1 MENAGVRYLRTSCWR
16 IRNRTSERSERV
28 RFLIQKQRVRKYRT
42 KHFPCGIV
50 FIIYILSH
58 SSFCGPFYFKSFKN
72 AKICRYTL
80 TAKWQRKRS
89 ISFLVKTFDKNI
101 NDGEDMRFNPRTI
114 SNLNCLFSMHNW
126 KWVNLSKMAGFN
138 ISLSLNERQSS
149 SDKKHNKS
157 LRLVLFIPF
166 RCCFA
171 GSLPYFFIDSETNE
185 TIPLHFRN
193 VFHFFSEKNSLSKT
207 FLVDKCVR
215 SGAASCNKRREFW
228 RETRTPLWLLI
239 GRIIFLTREKTSFA
253 ILIGRIVFF
262 TCENHRSLL
271 WLARTNLR
279 TKIYDI
285 AFCWVFLSMYNI

>member
-1 MENAGVRYLRTSCWR
+1 
-16 IRNRTSERSERV
+16 
-28 RFLIQKQRVRKYRT
+28 
-42 KHFPCGIV
+42 
-50 FIIYILSH
+50 
-58 SSFCGPFYFKSFKN
+58 
-72 AKICRYTL
+72 
-80 TAKWQRKRS
+80 
-89 ISFLVKTFDKNI
+89 
-101 NDGEDMRFNPRTI
+101 
-114 SNLNCLFSMHNW
+114 
-126 KWVNLSKMAGFN
+126 MAGFN

-228 RETRTPLWLLI
+228 RETHTPLWLLI

-253 ILIGRIVFF
+253 ILIGRIIFF

-271 WLARTNLR
+271 
-279 TKIYDI
+279 
-285 AFCWVFLSMYNI
+285 